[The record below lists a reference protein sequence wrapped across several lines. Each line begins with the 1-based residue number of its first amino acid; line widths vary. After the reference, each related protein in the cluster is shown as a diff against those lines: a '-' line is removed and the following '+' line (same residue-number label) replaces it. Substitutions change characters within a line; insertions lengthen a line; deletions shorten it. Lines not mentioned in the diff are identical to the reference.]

1 MHNVRYAI
9 SKLRTSQICSDLD
22 SFHLDGILESG

>member
-1 MHNVRYAI
+1 LEVRYAI

-22 SFHLDGILESG
+22 SFHLDGISKSA